1 MREVR
6 RELAKNLKIRL
17 KEDVAMKKAISIMS
31 AVLFAVLFIVSS
43 LAFAAQKE
51 KIAVAAEGQ
60 TLSASV
66 GGQPAR
72 SPYFLFFDD
81 KGKMIEAVT
90 NPARDGRAAADFL
103 ASKGVTVVVAG
114 AYGPIIGDVMKNKGM
129 KIVTF
134 KGTVEEAVKNILKSK

>member
-6 RELAKNLKIRL
+6 RELAKDLKIRFK
-17 KEDVAMKKAISIMS
+17 KEVAMKKAISIMP
-31 AVLFAVLFIVSS
+31 AVFFAVLFIASS
-43 LAFAAQKE
+43 LLFAVEKE

-66 GGQPAR
+66 GGQPGR
-72 SPYFLFFDD
+72 SPYFLFFDE
-81 KGKMIEAVT
+81 KGKMIEAVA

-114 AYGPIIGDVMKNKGM
+114 AYGPIIGDVMKNKGI

-134 KGTVEEAVKNILKSK
+134 KGTAEEAVKNILKSK

>member
-1 MREVR
+1 
-6 RELAKNLKIRL
+6 
-17 KEDVAMKKAISIMS
+17 MKKAISKMS
-31 AVLFAVLFIVSS
+31 AVLFAVLFMVSS
-43 LAFAAQKE
+43 LVFSAEKE

-60 TLSASV
+60 TASALV

-72 SPYFLFFDD
+72 SPYFLFFDE
-81 KGKMIEAVT
+81 KGKMIEAVA

-103 ASKGVTVVVAG
+103 AGKGVTVVVAG
-114 AYGPIIGDVMKNKGM
+114 AYGPIIGDIMKNKGI